1 MKPHLQEDPHNLK
14 RLLKK
19 LEEVNSFYPATQQ
32 FLRSRGLEHVSEL
45 GTDGRQELLAHLQG
59 LLSRMVH

>member
-1 MKPHLQEDPHNLK
+1 MKPDLQEDFQNLN

-32 FLRSRGLEHVSEL
+32 FLRSRGLERVSEL
-45 GTDGRQELLAHLQG
+45 GTQGRQELLAHLKG
-59 LLSRMVH
+59 LLNRMVQ

>member
-1 MKPHLQEDPHNLK
+1 MKPHLQEDSHTLK

-32 FLRSRGLEHVSEL
+32 FLRSRGLDSVTEL
-45 GTDGRQELLAHLQG
+45 GSDGRQELLTHLRG
-59 LLSRMVH
+59 LLNRMVH

>member
-1 MKPHLQEDPHNLK
+1 MKLHWQENYQNLD

-45 GTDGRQELLAHLQG
+45 GTEGRQELLAHLKG
-59 LLSRMVH
+59 LLDRMVQ